1 MTKWGDAVSWDG
13 PLERPDDT
21 PALERG
27 SEKHG
32 REKCRTLLIQVKAR
46 RLTAV
51 YTASCSGWPPP
62 PPCQSFHR
70 QPTTKVRGASPEIT
84 IDRPAA
90 GRTQVALIE
99 SYA

>member
-1 MTKWGDAVSWDG
+1 MPDAFDSG
-13 PLERPDDT
+13 QSPPLD
-21 PALERG
+21 
-27 SEKHG
+27 
-32 REKCRTLLIQVKAR
+32 R
-46 RLTAV
+46 RLHCVLLRLAPST
-51 YTASCSGWPPP
+51 
-62 PPCQSFHR
+62 PCQSFHR